1 MSTKKQ
7 VLFVDDEENILAGL
21 RRLLRSQRKSWQL
34 FFANSGEEALEIL
47 AKQPM
52 DVIVS
57 DMRMPELDGAALLD
71 QVAEAYPHT
80 MRVILSGQCHKSKL
94 LQVVATAHQFL
105 SKPCQP
111 DKLIGSIQSALNL
124 QDSISSPELRKAVSA
139 VRSVPSPSGNIERLK
154 ELTIDSDDLMPQL
167 RELCTSDIGIA
178 IKLLQLCNSSFF
190 GRPNP
195 GISIQNAVESIGGDL
210 LLDLVQTGVFQ
221 SVETPRLD
229 RFLTRVNE
237 HSLEVAQN
245 AKSAIDNPELAG
257 LCYAGGLLHD
267 VGKIV
272 FALHWQD
279 AYLDLIESATDDDT
293 LVASEQEHF
302 GVNHREA
309 GRFLLQLWG
318 LNGNVVN
325 CAGDSLSENGEVSQV
340 VCQIHRNVYQ
350 MCSL

>member
-1 MSTKKQ
+1 MDAKKQ
-7 VLFVDDEENILAGL
+7 ILFVDDEKNILAGL

-34 FFANSGEEALEIL
+34 FFANGGEEALEIL
-47 AKQPM
+47 AEHPM

-57 DMRMPELDGAALLD
+57 DMRMPEIDGAELLSK
-71 QVAEAYPHT
+71 VAESYPHT
-80 MRVILSGQCHKSKL
+80 MRVILSGQCHKTKL

-111 DKLIGSIQSALNL
+111 DKLIGSIQAALHL

-139 VRSVPSPSGNIERLK
+139 VRSVPSQTSNIERLTA
-154 ELTIDSDDLMPQL
+154 LTIDSDDLMPQL
-167 RELCTSDIGIA
+167 RELCTSDVGIA

-195 GISIQNAVESIGGDL
+195 GISIQNAIECIGGDL

-221 SVETPRLD
+221 SVENPRLE
-229 RFLTRVNE
+229 RFLAGLNE
-237 HSLEVAQN
+237 HSIEVARN
-245 AKSAIDNPELAG
+245 AQSAADNPELAG

-272 FALHWQD
+272 FAVYWQD
-279 AYLDLIESATDDDT
+279 QYLDLIEAATDDDA
-293 LVASEQEHF
+293 LVASEQEHY
-302 GVNHREA
+302 GVDHREA

-325 CAGDSLSENGEVSQV
+325 CAGDSLDEEGEISQV
-340 VCQIHRNVYQ
+340 VCHVHRNVYQ
-350 MCSL
+350 MC